1 MAQPEG
7 FVNSAKPHH
16 ICKLKK
22 AIYGLKQAPSV
33 WFDRFKD
40 AMTTQWHFQ
49 HSKSDSSLFYK
60 WINSHVILVLVYV
73 DDIILTGS
81 NPQLIQQVIQDM
93 HHTFALKD
101 LGDLNY
107 FLGIE
112 VVKSATG
119 LYLSQAKY
127 IADILAKHDMV
138 YSSPVSTPMSTSQY
152 LTKDSGD
159 IIQNVSQYRSIV
171 GALQYVTLT
180 RPDIAYSVNKLSQF
194 LSNPHTSHWDA
205 CKWLLRYLKG
215 TLHLGLHFHM
225 TGALQL
231 HCFTDS
237 DWASDRDDRKS
248 IAGYAVYLSPNLVSW
263 SSKKQAV
270 GAIALAY
277 NPVYHAKTKHVE
289 LDIHFIRDK
298 VAAKSIEVSYVPS
311 DDQSADILT
320 KALSFKQFDYLRHK
334 LNVYPGHFSLRGDV
348 SDIESRAQKQS
359 MTDCS

>member
-1 MAQPEG
+1 MDVNNAFLNGILVEEVYMAQPEG

-16 ICKLKK
+16 IYKLKK
-22 AIYGLKQAPSV
+22 AIYGLKQAPRA

-60 WINSHVILVLVYV
+60 WINGHVILVLVYI

-138 YSSPVSTPMSTSQY
+138 YSSLVSTPMSTNQ
-152 LTKDSGD
+152 
-159 IIQNVSQYRSIV
+159 
-171 GALQYVTLT
+171 
-180 RPDIAYSVNKLSQF
+180 
-194 LSNPHTSHWDA
+194 
-205 CKWLLRYLKG
+205 
-215 TLHLGLHFHM
+215 
-225 TGALQL
+225 
-231 HCFTDS
+231 
-237 DWASDRDDRKS
+237 
-248 IAGYAVYLSPNLVSW
+248 
-263 SSKKQAV
+263 
-270 GAIALAY
+270 
-277 NPVYHAKTKHVE
+277 
-289 LDIHFIRDK
+289 
-298 VAAKSIEVSYVPS
+298 
-311 DDQSADILT
+311 
-320 KALSFKQFDYLRHK
+320 
-334 LNVYPGHFSLRGDV
+334 
-348 SDIESRAQKQS
+348 
-359 MTDCS
+359 